1 MKLSMPKM
9 PKMPN
14 MDKLMNDKNVLYL
27 VFVIAILNVV
37 GYLMAQNTEAVAF
50 FLIIGFLTTYFSKN
64 MTIVLLVAIVT
75 TSIFVSSKSRF
86 VKEGMSTQ
94 KKGEDVKKGQEKGE
108 DVLTAP
114 KKKVAEHSED
124 EPEGVTSD
132 MTPGKK
138 PNKLDYA
145 GTLEKAYENLQNQVG
160 EGGVK
165 GLTESTTTL
174 LEQQKNLM
182 DNIKGMEPFLNT
194 AQSFMNNMDL
204 SKLEGLGGMLSK
216 FTGTKEE
223 KA

>member
-1 MKLSMPKM
+1 MPKM
-9 PKMPN
+9 PKLPKMPN

-75 TSIFVSSKSRF
+75 TCIFVSSKSRF

-165 GLTESTTTL
+165 GLTESTKTL

>member
-1 MKLSMPKM
+1 M

-86 VKEGMSTQ
+86 VKEGMSNQ
-94 KKGEDVKKGQEKGE
+94 KKDEDVKKGQEKRDE
-108 DVLTAP
+108 VLTAP
-114 KKKVAEHSED
+114 KKKVAEHSDD

-132 MTPGKK
+132 MNTAKK

-145 GTLEKAYENLQNQVG
+145 GTLEKAYENLQNHVG
-160 EGGVK
+160 EGGIE
-165 GLTESTTTL
+165 GLTGQTKTL

-182 DNIKGMEPFLNT
+182 DNIKGMEPFLKT
-194 AQSFMNNMDL
+194 AETFMNNMDL
-204 SKLEGLGGMLSK
+204 SNLEGLGGMLSK
-216 FTGTKEE
+216 FTGKKE
-223 KA
+223 